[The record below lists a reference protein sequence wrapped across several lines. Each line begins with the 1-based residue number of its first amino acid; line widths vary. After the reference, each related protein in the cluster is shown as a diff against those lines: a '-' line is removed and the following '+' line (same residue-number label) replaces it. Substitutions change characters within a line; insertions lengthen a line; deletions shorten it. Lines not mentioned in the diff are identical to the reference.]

1 MAPDP
6 QGDFQDQALLA
17 IRSSRLL
24 GRLDDEDLG
33 AVLEY
38 GTVLRRGRDGLL
50 LAQGDDR
57 TLVLLSGAAKEH
69 LETPNDPEVVLR
81 ILGPGDAAGLNNVL
95 GTPSGSDVTALG
107 ICHALVLP
115 GADLRSLA
123 RARPAVA
130 SAWLRTVTEQL
141 DDLRTRVWAFAST
154 ATSQRVTCRLL
165 ELSDR
170 FGEQVDGERR
180 VRCELTQAE
189 LASWAGASRESTA
202 KTLHD
207 LRRAQLVNTRRR
219 QLTILDPAALE
230 RGHGDCPRHRTAGT
244 EEQEDELIVI
254 LPDTASLPR

>member
-1 MAPDP
+1 MPPDP
-6 QGDFQDQALLA
+6 QDEFHEQALLA

-50 LAQGDDR
+50 LARGDDQV
-57 TLVLLSGAAKEH
+57 LVLLSGAAKEH
-69 LETPNDPEVVLR
+69 LDTPTDPEVVLR
-81 ILGPGDAAGLNNVL
+81 ILGPGDAAGLSNAL
-95 GTPSGSDVTALG
+95 GTPSGGDVTALG

-115 GADLRSLA
+115 GTALRYLA
-123 RARPAVA
+123 RAHPAIT

-154 ATSQRVTCRLL
+154 STSQRVTCRLL

-202 KTLHD
+202 KALHE
-207 LRRAQLVNTRRR
+207 LRRAQLVTTRRR

-230 RGHGDCPRHRTAGT
+230 RRHGDCPRHRTPRGDDQD
-244 EEQEDELIVI
+244 EELVVH
-254 LPDTASLPR
+254 LPDTTDLAR